1 MGEGVFGKEYGMDM
15 NERLNSNTVSAGTLP
30 IRAGRKHVAMF
41 VVACVLL
48 AGILLFLSLPTG
60 MEAPEVSDGPVDPY
74 VAVGGLVYMIGR
86 YLIAAFLVFVGVL
99 TAWIVGL
106 VLAVKLARRRAAL
119 PKGLWVASLAL
130 VGAYLAFLVVLV
142 AVSLV

>member
-1 MGEGVFGKEYGMDM
+1 MDM

-30 IRAGRKHVAMF
+30 IRAGRKHTAMF

-60 MEAPEVSDGPVDPY
+60 MEALEVSDGPVDPY
-74 VAVGGLVYMIGR
+74 VAVGGFVYMIGR
-86 YLIAAFLVFVGVL
+86 YLIAAFLVLVGVL

-119 PKGLWVASLAL
+119 PKGLWIAALSL
-130 VGAYLAFLVVLV
+130 VGAYLALLVVLV

>member
-1 MGEGVFGKEYGMDM
+1 MDM

-60 MEAPEVSDGPVDPY
+60 MEAPEVSDEPVDPL
-74 VAVGGLVYMIGR
+74 VLVGGFVYMIGR
-86 YLIAAFLVFVGVL
+86 YLIAAFLVLVGVL
-99 TAWIVGL
+99 TAWVVGL
-106 VLAVKLARRRAAL
+106 VLAVKLVRRRAAL
-119 PKGLWVASLAL
+119 PKGLWIAAVVLTGLYLLLLA
-130 VGAYLAFLVVLV
+130 VLV
-142 AVSLV
+142 AACFW

>member
-1 MGEGVFGKEYGMDM
+1 MDM
-15 NERLNSNTVSAGTLP
+15 NENLNQVSP
-30 IRAGRKHVAMF
+30 PVKAGRKHTAMF

-74 VAVGGLVYMIGR
+74 VAVGGFVYMIGR

-119 PKGLWVASLAL
+119 PKGLWIASLSL
-130 VGAYLAFLVVLV
+130 VGAYLALLVALI

>member
-1 MGEGVFGKEYGMDM
+1 MDV
-15 NERLNSNTVSAGTLP
+15 NENLKQVLP
-30 IRAGRKHVAMF
+30 PVKAEKKHIVLF
-41 VVACVLL
+41 VIACVLL

-74 VAVGGLVYMIGR
+74 VAVGGFVYMIGR

-119 PKGLWVASLAL
+119 PKGLWIAAVVLTGLYLLLLA
-130 VGAYLAFLVVLV
+130 VLV
-142 AVSLV
+142 AACFW

>member
-1 MGEGVFGKEYGMDM
+1 MDR
-15 NERLNSNTVSAGTLP
+15 NEKMDRTVPPVKAEKKY
-30 IRAGRKHVAMF
+30 IVMF

-60 MEAPEVSDGPVDPY
+60 MEAPEVSDGPADPY
-74 VAVGGLVYMIGR
+74 VVVGGFVYMIGR
-86 YLIAAFLVFVGVL
+86 YLIAAFLVLVGVL

-106 VLAVKLARRRAAL
+106 VLAVKLARRRAVL

-130 VGAYLAFLVVLV
+130 VGVYPAFLAVLIV
-142 AVSLV
+142 VSLV

>member
-1 MGEGVFGKEYGMDM
+1 MDM
-15 NERLNSNTVSAGTLP
+15 NENLNQVSP
-30 IRAGRKHVAMF
+30 PVKAGRKHTAMF

-60 MEAPEVSDGPVDPY
+60 MKAPEVSDGPVDPY
-74 VAVGGLVYMIGR
+74 EAVGGFVYMIGR

-99 TAWIVGL
+99 TAWVVGL

-119 PKGLWVASLAL
+119 PKGLWIASLSL
-130 VGAYLAFLVVLV
+130 VGAYLAHLVVLV

>member
-1 MGEGVFGKEYGMDM
+1 MDR
-15 NERLNSNTVSAGTLP
+15 NERMDLTVSPVKAQK
-30 IRAGRKHVAMF
+30 KHIVMF

-74 VAVGGLVYMIGR
+74 VAVGGFVYMIGR
-86 YLIAAFLVFVGVL
+86 YLIAAFLVLVGVL

-106 VLAVKLARRRAAL
+106 VLAVKLARRRAVL

>member
-1 MGEGVFGKEYGMDM
+1 MGEGVFGKELIMDM
-15 NERLNSNTVSAGTLP
+15 NENLNQVSP
-30 IRAGRKHVAMF
+30 PVKAGRKHTAMF

-74 VAVGGLVYMIGR
+74 AVVGGFLYLVGR

-106 VLAVKLARRRAAL
+106 VLAVKLARRRVAL
-119 PKGLWVASLAL
+119 PKGLWIASVVLTGLYLLLLA
-130 VGAYLAFLVVLV
+130 VLV
-142 AVSLV
+142 AACFW

>member
-1 MGEGVFGKEYGMDM
+1 MDR
-15 NERLNSNTVSAGTLP
+15 NERMDLTVSPVKAQK
-30 IRAGRKHVAMF
+30 KHIVMF

-74 VAVGGLVYMIGR
+74 VAVGGFMYMIGQ

-106 VLAVKLARRRAAL
+106 VLAVKLARRRAVL
-119 PKGLWVASLAL
+119 PKGRWVASLAL

>member
-1 MGEGVFGKEYGMDM
+1 MDM
-15 NERLNSNTVSAGTLP
+15 NENLNQVSP
-30 IRAGRKHVAMF
+30 PVKAGRKHTAMF

-74 VAVGGLVYMIGR
+74 VAVGGFVYMIGR

-99 TAWIVGL
+99 TAWVVGL

-119 PKGLWVASLAL
+119 PKGLWIASLSL
-130 VGAYLAFLVVLV
+130 VGAYLALLVVLV

>member
-1 MGEGVFGKEYGMDM
+1 MDM

-60 MEAPEVSDGPVDPY
+60 MAAPEVSDGPVDPY
-74 VAVGGLVYMIGR
+74 AAVGGFLYLVGR
-86 YLIAAFLVFVGVL
+86 YMMMAFLVLAVVL
-99 TAWIVGL
+99 PAWVVGL
-106 VLAVKLARRRAAL
+106 VLTVKLARRRAAL
-119 PKGLWVASLAL
+119 PKGLWIASLSL
-130 VGAYLAFLVVLV
+130 VGVYLALLVVLI

>member
-1 MGEGVFGKEYGMDM
+1 MDR
-15 NERLNSNTVSAGTLP
+15 NERMDLTVSPVKAQK
-30 IRAGRKHVAMF
+30 KHIVMF

-60 MEAPEVSDGPVDPY
+60 MEAPEVSDGPVDPL
-74 VAVGGLVYMIGR
+74 VLVGGFMYMIGQ
-86 YLIAAFLVFVGVL
+86 YLIAAFLAFVGVL

-106 VLAVKLARRRAAL
+106 VLAVKLARRRAVL
-119 PKGLWVASLAL
+119 PKGLWIASLSL

>member
-1 MGEGVFGKEYGMDM
+1 MDM

-60 MEAPEVSDGPVDPY
+60 MEAPEVSDGPADPY
-74 VAVGGLVYMIGR
+74 VVVGGFLYMIGQ
-86 YLIAAFLVFVGVL
+86 YLIVAFLVLAGVL

-119 PKGLWVASLAL
+119 PKGLWIAAVVLTGLYLLLLA
-130 VGAYLAFLVVLV
+130 VLV
-142 AVSLV
+142 AACFW

>member
-1 MGEGVFGKEYGMDM
+1 MRKDDV
-15 NERLNSNTVSAGTLP
+15 RLAVPTPGGDALWEVPVKAE
-30 IRAGRKHVAMF
+30 RKHIVLF

-48 AGILLFLSLPTG
+48 AGILILLSLPTG
-60 MEAPEVSDGPVDPY
+60 MEVPEASDEPADPL
-74 VAVGGLVYMIGR
+74 VLVGGFVYMIGR

-106 VLAVKLARRRAAL
+106 VLAVKLARRRAVL
-119 PKGLWVASLAL
+119 TKGLWVASLAL

>member
-1 MGEGVFGKEYGMDM
+1 MDQ
-15 NERLNSNTVSAGTLP
+15 NEKMDRTVPPVKAEKKY
-30 IRAGRKHVAMF
+30 IVMF

-60 MEAPEVSDGPVDPY
+60 MEAPEVSDGPADPY
-74 VAVGGLVYMIGR
+74 VVVGGFVYMIGR
-86 YLIAAFLVFVGVL
+86 YLIAAFLVLVGVL

-119 PKGLWVASLAL
+119 PKGLWIAAVVLTGLYLLLLA
-130 VGAYLAFLVVLV
+130 VLV
-142 AVSLV
+142 AACFW

>member
-1 MGEGVFGKEYGMDM
+1 MDM

-60 MEAPEVSDGPVDPY
+60 MEAPEVSDGPADPY
-74 VAVGGLVYMIGR
+74 VVVGGFVYMIGR
-86 YLIAAFLVFVGVL
+86 YLIAAFLVLAGVL

-119 PKGLWVASLAL
+119 PKGLWIAAVVLTGLYLLLLA
-130 VGAYLAFLVVLV
+130 VLV
-142 AVSLV
+142 AACFW

>member
-1 MGEGVFGKEYGMDM
+1 MRKDD
-15 NERLNSNTVSAGTLP
+15 ERLAVPTPGGDAFSEAPVKAEK
-30 IRAGRKHVAMF
+30 KHIVMF
-41 VVACVLL
+41 VIACVLL

-60 MEAPEVSDGPVDPY
+60 MAAPEVPDEPADPL
-74 VAVGGLVYMIGR
+74 VLVGGFMYMIGQ

-119 PKGLWVASLAL
+119 PKGLWVAAVVLTGLYLLLLA
-130 VGAYLAFLVVLV
+130 VLV
-142 AVSLV
+142 AACFW

>member
-1 MGEGVFGKEYGMDM
+1 MDQ
-15 NERLNSNTVSAGTLP
+15 NERMDRTVPPVKAEK
-30 IRAGRKHVAMF
+30 KHIVMF
-41 VVACVLL
+41 VIACVLL

-60 MEAPEVSDGPVDPY
+60 MAAPEVPDGPVDPL
-74 VAVGGLVYMIGR
+74 VLVGGFMYMIGQ
-86 YLIAAFLVFVGVL
+86 YLIAAFIVFVGVL

-106 VLAVKLARRRAAL
+106 VLAVKLARRRAVL

-130 VGAYLAFLVVLV
+130 VGVYLAFLVVLV

>member
-1 MGEGVFGKEYGMDM
+1 MDM

-74 VAVGGLVYMIGR
+74 AAVGGLLYLVGR
-86 YLIAAFLVFVGVL
+86 YLMVAFLVFVGVL

-119 PKGLWVASLAL
+119 PKGLWIASLSL
-130 VGAYLAFLVVLV
+130 VGAYLAFLVVLI